1 MVATTD
7 YYEVLGIPHGADQK
21 TIQRAYRKL
30 ARQLHPDMNKDPDA
44 EERFKEINEA
54 NEVLSDPDRRKKY
67 DRLHPILGE
76 DWDKVPDDFDPAAA
90 RPGPDRPGP
99 FGGGVY
105 ADFGDLGD
113 IDLEDLL
120 GGMFGRQGRPRGPV
134 RGADQR
140 ADIEI
145 TLAEAYTGTSRQLTL
160 SGPGGE
166 RTFTAKIPEGVTDGQ
181 TIKLAGKGGRG
192 TEGAPPGDLLL
203 RVHLR
208 PEHGFAVR
216 DRDVETTV
224 RVSPWEAALG
234 TAVSVPTPTGPTKVK
249 VPPGSSSGRRLKLAG
264 KGIPRPSG
272 GAGDLYAEIE
282 IVIPPELDDRQREL
296 FEALAEASGSF
307 DPRSAA

>member
-1 MVATTD
+1 MTTTD
-7 YYEVLGIPHGADQK
+7 YYEVLGIPRNADQK
-21 TIQRAYRKL
+21 AIQRAYRKL

-44 EERFKEINEA
+44 EERFKEVNEA

-67 DRLHPILGE
+67 DRLHAILGD
-76 DWDKVPDDFDPAAA
+76 DWDKVPEDFDPAAA
-90 RPGPDRPGP
+90 RPGQAGPGRY
-99 FGGGVY
+99 GAGVY

-166 RTFTAKIPEGVTDGQ
+166 RTFTAKIPAGVTDGQ

-192 TEGAPPGDLLL
+192 TDGAPHGDLLL

-208 PEHGFAVR
+208 PEHGFVVR

-234 TAVSVPTPTGPTKVK
+234 TTVSVPTPTGPAKVK
-249 VPPGSSSGRRLKLAG
+249 VPPGSSSGRRLKLAER
-264 KGIPRPSG
+264 GIPRPSG

-282 IVIPPELDDRQREL
+282 IVVPPELDDRQREL
-296 FEALAEASGSF
+296 FEELAEVSGSF